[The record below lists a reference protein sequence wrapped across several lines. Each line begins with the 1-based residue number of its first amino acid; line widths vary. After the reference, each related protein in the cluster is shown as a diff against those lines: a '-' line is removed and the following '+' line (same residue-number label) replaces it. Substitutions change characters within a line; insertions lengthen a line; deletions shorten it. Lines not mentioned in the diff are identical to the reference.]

1 MKFRRFDINDL
12 SEVDENYIEYEIS
25 KLQEK

>member
-12 SEVDENYIEYEIS
+12 SEIDENYIEYEIS

>member
-12 SEVDENYIEYEIS
+12 SEIAENYIEYEIS